1 MSDMQGTDSIRTL
14 KGVGEKTEKLFA
26 KIGVYTVK
34 DLVKTYPRYYSVY
47 DEPSYI
53 EDIVPG
59 EKIALRGVISSPVT
73 LRRVRQ
79 LALIICQIEDETGK
93 LTVNWYNMP
102 YLKKTLRS
110 GGEYIFVGTPVF
122 KNNKIILEQPEVFT
136 IEAYEKQMET
146 FQPVYPLT
154 QGLSNKMV
162 QKAMKQSFPY
172 MEEIEE
178 PLPSCIIERYHL
190 WSYRDALKE
199 IHFPTSRERAKK
211 ARERLVFD
219 EFFLFLAGIQSLKEE
234 KKKIENQYR
243 ISFGEDAR
251 KFIDSLPYTLTD
263 GQKTALEE
271 MKRDLM
277 GETAMNRLVQG
288 DVGSGKTILAVILLL
303 MTAKSGYQ
311 GAFMAPTEV
320 LAKQHYETLRQLLE
334 PYGISILLLV
344 GAMTQREKKLCYE
357 EIETGQAQIIVG
369 THALIQEKVN
379 YHSLALVITDEQH
392 RFGVKQ
398 RESFSKK
405 GRYPHIL
412 VMSATPIPR
421 TLALIMYGDMDISVI
436 KELPKNR
443 LPIKN
448 CVVDKTYRMTAYRFI
463 EKQVHLGRQAYI
475 ICPMVE
481 ESETLDVENVTEY
494 AKILRKNLP
503 NDIVVESLH
512 GKMKSEQKQEI
523 MSRFEKGEIQV
534 LVSTT
539 VIEVGI
545 NVPNATVMM
554 VENAERFGLAQ
565 LHQLRGRVGRGK
577 EQSYCIFL
585 MGKKTRE
592 AEDRL
597 KILEKS
603 NDGFFIANED
613 LKLRGAGDFFGVRQS
628 GAMDFALAD
637 IYENTEILKE
647 ANDALIFLKE
657 EGYEISSFYGEEIYR
672 QMIL

>member
-1 MSDMQGTDSIRTL
+1 MQGTDSIRTL

-47 DEPSYI
+47 DAPSYI

-59 EKIALRGVISSPVT
+59 EKIALKGVISSPVT

-79 LALIICQIEDETGK
+79 LSLIICQIEDESGK

-110 GGEYIFVGTPVF
+110 GQTYIFVGTPVF
-122 KNNKIILEQPEVFT
+122 KNNKIILEQPEIFT
-136 IEAYEKQMET
+136 VEAYEKQMET
-146 FQPVYPLT
+146 LQPVYPLT

-162 QKAMKQSFPY
+162 QKSMKQSFPY

-178 PLPSCIIERYHL
+178 PLPSCIIEKYEL
-190 WSYRDALKE
+190 WEYREALKE
-199 IHFPTSRERAKK
+199 IHFPTSKEEAKK

-234 KKKIENQYR
+234 KKKIENQYQ
-243 ISFGEDAR
+243 IPFCEEAKG
-251 KFIDSLPYTLTD
+251 FIDSLPYTLTD
-263 GQKTALEE
+263 GQKNALEE
-271 MKRDLM
+271 MKKDLV
-277 GETAMNRLVQG
+277 GQTAMNRLVQG

-303 MTAKSGYQ
+303 MTARAGYQ

-320 LAKQHYETLRQLLE
+320 LAQQHYETLRQLLE
-334 PYGISILLLV
+334 PYGISITLLV
-344 GAMTQREKKLCYE
+344 GSMTQREKRLCYE
-357 EIETGQAQIIVG
+357 QIESGQSQIIIG

-379 YHSLALVITDEQH
+379 YHALALVITDEQH

-398 RESFSKK
+398 RESLSRK

-421 TLALIMYGDMDISVI
+421 TLALIVYGDMDISVI

-448 CVVDKTYRMTAYRFI
+448 CVVDKGYRPNAYRFI
-463 EKQVHLGRQAYI
+463 EKQVHLGRQAYV

-503 NDIVVESLH
+503 NYVVVESLH
-512 GKMKSEQKQEI
+512 GKMKADEKQEI
-523 MSRFEKGEIQV
+523 MNRFEKGEIHV

-613 LKLRGAGDFFGVRQS
+613 LKLRGPGDFFGIRQS
-628 GAMDFALAD
+628 GTMDFILAD
-637 IYENTEILKE
+637 IYENTDLLKKANE
-647 ANDALIFLKE
+647 AVLYLKDN
-657 EGYEISSFYGEEIYR
+657 GYELTSFYKDELSR

>member
-1 MSDMQGTDSIRTL
+1 MKGTDSIRTL

-34 DLVKTYPRYYSVY
+34 DLVKTYPRYYSIY
-47 DEPSYI
+47 DIPSCI

-59 EKIALRGVISSPVT
+59 EKIALRGVISSSVT
-73 LRRVRQ
+73 LRRVRN
-79 LALIICQIEDETGK
+79 LALIICQIADETGEI
-93 LTVNWYNMP
+93 TVNWYNMP
-102 YLKKTLRS
+102 YLNRTLKS
-110 GGEYIFVGTPVF
+110 TGEYIFVGIPVF
-122 KNNKIILEQPEVFT
+122 KKNQIVLEQPEVFT
-136 IEAYEKQMET
+136 IEAYQKQMET
-146 FQPVYPLT
+146 LQPVYPLT
-154 QGLSNKMV
+154 QGLSNKIV

-172 MEEIEE
+172 IEEIEE
-178 PLPSCIIERYHL
+178 PLPSCIIEKYQL
-190 WSYRDALKE
+190 WTYKDALRE
-199 IHFPTSRERAKK
+199 IHFPVSKKRAKK
-211 ARERLVFD
+211 ARERIVFD
-219 EFFLFLAGIQSLKEE
+219 EFFSFLAGIWTLKEE
-234 KKKIENQYR
+234 KGRIPNQYR
-243 ISFGEDAR
+243 ILSDQEAD
-251 KFIDSLPYTLTD
+251 KFIASLPYTLTD
-263 GQKTALEE
+263 GQKNALEE
-271 MKRDLM
+271 MKKDLM

-303 MTAKSGYQ
+303 MTAKAGCQ

-320 LAKQHYETLRQLLE
+320 LAKQHYETLKRLLK
-334 PYGISILLLV
+334 PYGINITLLL
-344 GAMTQREKKLCYE
+344 GAMTQKEKRSCCE
-357 EIETGQAQIIVG
+357 EIEKGQTKIIVG
-369 THALIQEKVN
+369 THALIQEKVK

-398 RESFSKK
+398 RETFSKK
-405 GRYPHIL
+405 GKYPHVL

-421 TLALIMYGDMDISVI
+421 TLALILYGDMDISVI

-448 CVVDKTYRMTAYRFI
+448 CVVDKGYRMTAYRFI
-463 EKQVHLGRQAYI
+463 EKQIHLGRQAYI

-481 ESETLDVENVTEY
+481 ESENLDVENVTEY

-503 NDIVVESLH
+503 HDVVVESLH
-512 GKMKSEQKQEI
+512 GKMKSDEKQEI
-523 MSRFEKGEIQV
+523 MERFAKGEIHV

-585 MGKKTRE
+585 MGKKTSE
-592 AEDRL
+592 AKERL

-613 LKLRGAGDFFGVRQS
+613 LKLRGAGDFFGIRQS
-628 GAMDFALAD
+628 GEMDFALAD
-637 IYENTEILKE
+637 IYENTELLKQANE
-647 ANDALIFLKE
+647 AVNDLKKS
-657 EGYEISSFYGEEIYR
+657 GYEFDKFYGEEKCGR
-672 QMIL
+672 MVL

>member
-1 MSDMQGTDSIRTL
+1 MQGTDSIRTL
-14 KGVGEKTEKLFA
+14 KGVGEKTQKLFEKL
-26 KIGVYTVK
+26 GVYTIC
-34 DLVKTYPRYYSVY
+34 DLVKTYPKYYSVY
-47 DEPSYI
+47 DMPSYI

-59 EKIALRGVISSPVT
+59 EKVAIKGVISSPVT
-73 LRRVRQ
+73 LKRVRQ
-79 LALIICQIEDETGK
+79 LALIICQIEDESGR
-93 LTVNWYNMP
+93 LTLNWYNMP

-110 GGEYIFVGTPVF
+110 GQTYIFVGTPVF
-122 KNNKIILEQPEVFT
+122 KSNKMILEQPEVFT

-146 FQPVYPLT
+146 LQPVYPLT

-172 MEEIEE
+172 MEEIEDT
-178 PLPSCIIERYHL
+178 LPSCILHKYGL
-190 WSYRDALKE
+190 WEYRDALKE
-199 IHFPTSRERAKK
+199 IHFPTSKERAKK

-219 EFFLFLAGIQSLKEE
+219 EFFSFLAGIWSLKEE
-234 KKKIENQYR
+234 KQKIESHYV
-243 ISFGEDAR
+243 IPFCEDA
-251 KFIDSLPYTLTD
+251 KAFVSSLPYELTG
-263 GQKTALEE
+263 GQKLALEE
-271 MKRDLM
+271 MKKDLT
-277 GETAMNRLVQG
+277 GKTVMNRLVQG

-303 MTAKSGYQ
+303 MTAKAGYQ
-311 GAFMAPTEV
+311 GALMAPTEV
-320 LAKQHYETLRQLLE
+320 LAKQHYDTLTELLA
-334 PYGISILLLV
+334 PYHITVSLLV
-344 GAMTQREKKLCYE
+344 GSMTQKEKRLCYE
-357 EIETGQAQIIVG
+357 KIEAKEAQIIVG

-379 YHSLALVITDEQH
+379 YDSLALVITDEQH
-392 RFGVKQ
+392 RFGVRQ
-398 RESFSKK
+398 RENFKKK
-405 GRYPHIL
+405 GKYPHTL

-448 CVVDKTYRMTAYRFI
+448 CVVDKGYRKTAYRFI
-463 EKQVHLGRQAYI
+463 EKQVHSGRQAYV

-481 ESETLDVENVTEY
+481 ESEMLDVENVVEY
-494 AKILRKNLP
+494 AKILRKHLP
-503 NDIVVESLH
+503 SYVIVESLH
-512 GKMKSEQKQEI
+512 GKMKADEKQDI
-523 MSRFEKGEIQV
+523 MERFERRDIHV

-545 NVPNATVMM
+545 NIPNATVMM

-585 MGKKTRE
+585 MGKKTKE

-613 LKLRGAGDFFGVRQS
+613 LKLRGPGDFFGIRQS
-628 GAMDFALAD
+628 GTMDFMLAD
-637 IYENTEILKE
+637 IYENTDLLKAANE
-647 ANDALIFLKE
+647 AVLFLKE
-657 EGYEISSFYGEEIYR
+657 NGYELSSFYRKDFYGE
-672 QMIL
+672 MVL

>member
-1 MSDMQGTDSIRTL
+1 MQGTDSIRTL

-26 KIGVYTVK
+26 KIGVYTVG

-47 DEPSYI
+47 DAPSYI

-59 EKIALRGVISSPVT
+59 EKIALKGVISCPVT
-73 LRRVRQ
+73 LKRVRQ

-102 YLKKTLRS
+102 YLKKILRS
-110 GGEYIFVGTPVF
+110 GQTYIFVGTPVF
-122 KNNKIILEQPEVFT
+122 KSNKIILEQPEIFT
-136 IEAYEKQMET
+136 VEAYEKQMET
-146 FQPVYPLT
+146 MQPVYPLT

-178 PLPSCIIERYHL
+178 PLPSCIIEKYQL
-190 WSYRDALKE
+190 WGYQDALKE
-199 IHFPTSRERAKK
+199 IHFPTSKEEAKK

-234 KKKIENQYR
+234 KKKIENQYQ
-243 ISFGEDAR
+243 IPFCEEAKS
-251 KFIDSLPYTLTD
+251 FIDSLPYTLTD
-263 GQKTALEE
+263 GQKNALEE
-271 MKRDLM
+271 MKKDLV
-277 GETAMNRLVQG
+277 GQTAMNRLVQG

-303 MTAKSGYQ
+303 MTAKAGYQ
-311 GAFMAPTEV
+311 AAFMAPTEV
-320 LAKQHYETLRQLLE
+320 LAQQHYETLRQLLE
-334 PYGISILLLV
+334 PYEISIILLV
-344 GAMTQREKKLCYE
+344 GSMTQREKRLCYE
-357 EIETGQAQIIVG
+357 QIESGQTQIIIG

-398 RESFSKK
+398 RESLSKK
-405 GRYPHIL
+405 GKYPHIL

-421 TLALIMYGDMDISVI
+421 TLALIVYGDMHISVI

-448 CVVDKTYRMTAYRFI
+448 CVVDKGYRPNAYRFI
-463 EKQVHLGRQAYI
+463 GKQVHLGRQAYV

-481 ESETLDVENVTEY
+481 ESENLDVENVTEY

-503 NDIVVESLH
+503 NYVVVESLH
-512 GKMKSEQKQEI
+512 GKMKADEKQEI
-523 MSRFEKGEIQV
+523 MNRFEKREIHV

-603 NDGFFIANED
+603 NDGFYIANED
-613 LKLRGAGDFFGVRQS
+613 LKLRGPGDFFGIRQS
-628 GAMDFALAD
+628 GTMDFILAD
-637 IYENTEILKE
+637 IYENTDLLKKANE
-647 ANDALIFLKE
+647 AVLFLKNNE
-657 EGYEISSFYGEEIYR
+657 YELTSFYKDELSR
-672 QMIL
+672 QMVL

>member
-1 MSDMQGTDSIRTL
+1 MQGTDSIRTL
-14 KGVGEKTEKLFA
+14 KGVGEKTEKLFS
-26 KIGVYTVK
+26 KIGVYTVG
-34 DLVKTYPRYYSVY
+34 DLVKTYPRYYSIY
-47 DEPSYI
+47 DAPSYI

-59 EKIALRGVISSPVT
+59 EKIALKGVISSPVT
-73 LRRVRQ
+73 LKRMRQ

-93 LTVNWYNMP
+93 LTINWYNMP

-110 GGEYIFVGTPVF
+110 GQIYIFVGTPVF
-122 KNNKIILEQPEVFT
+122 KNNKIILEQPEIFT
-136 IEAYEKQMET
+136 VEAYKKQMET
-146 FQPVYPLT
+146 MQPVYPLT

-178 PLPSCIIERYHL
+178 PLPSCIMEKYKLWRYQ
-190 WSYRDALKE
+190 DALKE
-199 IHFPTSRERAKK
+199 IHFPTSKEEAKK

-234 KKKIENQYR
+234 KKKIENQYQ
-243 ISFGEDAR
+243 ISFCEDA
-251 KFIDSLPYTLTD
+251 KIFINSLPYVLTD
-263 GQKTALEE
+263 GQKNALEE
-271 MKRDLM
+271 MKKDLI
-277 GETAMNRLVQG
+277 GQTAMNRLVQG

-303 MTAKSGYQ
+303 MTARAGYQ

-320 LAKQHYETLRQLLE
+320 LAQQHYETLRQLLK
-334 PYGISILLLV
+334 PYEISITLLV
-344 GAMTQREKKLCYE
+344 GSMTQKEKRLCYE
-357 EIETGQAQIIVG
+357 QIESGQIQIIIG

-398 RESFSKK
+398 RESLSRK
-405 GRYPHIL
+405 GKYPHIL

-421 TLALIMYGDMDISVI
+421 TLALIVYGDMDISVI

-448 CVVDKTYRMTAYRFI
+448 CVVDKRYRPNAYRFI
-463 EKQVHLGRQAYI
+463 EKQVHLGRQAYV

-481 ESETLDVENVTEY
+481 ESENLDVENVTEY

-503 NDIVVESLH
+503 NYVIVESLH
-512 GKMKSEQKQEI
+512 GKMRADEKQEI
-523 MSRFEKGEIQV
+523 MNRFEKGEIHV

-603 NDGFFIANED
+603 NDGFYIANED
-613 LKLRGAGDFFGVRQS
+613 LKLRGPGDFFGIRQS
-628 GAMDFALAD
+628 GTMDFILAD
-637 IYENTEILKE
+637 IYENTDLLKKANE
-647 ANDALIFLKE
+647 AVLFLKE
-657 EGYEISSFYGEEIYR
+657 KGYELTSFYKEEIYK
-672 QMIL
+672 QMVL

>member
-1 MSDMQGTDSIRTL
+1 MQGTDSIRTL

-34 DLVKTYPRYYSVY
+34 DLVKTYPRYYNVY
-47 DEPSYI
+47 DAPSYI
-53 EDIVPG
+53 EDIIPG

-73 LRRVRQ
+73 LKRVRQ
-79 LALIICQIEDETGK
+79 LALIICQIEDESGK

-110 GGEYIFVGTPVF
+110 GQTYVFVGIPVF
-122 KNNKIILEQPEVFT
+122 KNNKIILEQPEIFT
-136 IEAYEKQMET
+136 VEDYKKQMET
-146 FQPVYPLT
+146 LQPVYPLT

-178 PLPSCIIERYHL
+178 PLPSCIIEKYQL
-190 WSYRDALKE
+190 WGYQDALRE
-199 IHFPTSRERAKK
+199 IHFPTSKEKAKK

-219 EFFLFLAGIQSLKEE
+219 EFFLFLAGIQFLKEE
-234 KKKIENQYR
+234 KKKIENQYQ
-243 ISFGEDAR
+243 IPFCEEA
-251 KFIDSLPYTLTD
+251 KIFLASLPYILTD
-263 GQKTALEE
+263 GQKLALEE
-271 MKRDLM
+271 MKNDLI
-277 GETAMNRLVQG
+277 GQTAMNRLVQG

-303 MTAKSGYQ
+303 MTAKAGYQ
-311 GAFMAPTEV
+311 GALMAPTEV
-320 LAKQHYETLRQLLE
+320 LANQHYETLNQLLK
-334 PYGISILLLV
+334 PYGISIALLV
-344 GAMTQREKKLCYE
+344 GSMTQKEKRLCYE
-357 EIETGQAQIIVG
+357 QIEAGKIQIIIG

-398 RESFSKK
+398 RENLSKK
-405 GRYPHIL
+405 GKYPHIL

-421 TLALIMYGDMDISVI
+421 TLALIVYGDMDISVI
-436 KELPKNR
+436 RELPKNR

-448 CVVDKTYRMTAYRFI
+448 CVVDKGYRPSAYRFI
-463 EKQVHLGRQAYI
+463 EKQVNLGRQAYV

-481 ESETLDVENVTEY
+481 DSETLDVENVTEY
-494 AKILRKNLP
+494 AKILRRNLP
-503 NDIVVESLH
+503 NYVVVESLH
-512 GKMKSEQKQEI
+512 GKMRADEKQDI
-523 MSRFEKGEIQV
+523 MNRFEKGEIHV

-577 EQSYCIFL
+577 EQSYCIFF
-585 MGKKTRE
+585 MGKNSKE
-592 AEDRL
+592 AKERL

-603 NDGFFIANED
+603 NDGFYIASED
-613 LKLRGAGDFFGVRQS
+613 LKLRGPGDFFGIRQS
-628 GAMDFALAD
+628 GTMDFVLAD
-637 IYENTEILKE
+637 IYENTDLLKAANE
-647 ANDALIFLKE
+647 AVLFLKE
-657 EGYEISSFYGEEIYR
+657 KGYELTSIYREEIHR

>member
-1 MSDMQGTDSIRTL
+1 MQGTDSIRTL

-26 KIGVYTVK
+26 KIGVYTVG

-47 DEPSYI
+47 DAPSYI

-59 EKIALRGVISSPVT
+59 EKIALKGVISCPVT
-73 LRRVRQ
+73 LKRVRQ

-102 YLKKTLRS
+102 YLKKILRS
-110 GGEYIFVGTPVF
+110 GQTYIFVGTPVF
-122 KNNKIILEQPEVFT
+122 KSNKIILEQPEIFT
-136 IEAYEKQMET
+136 VEAYEKQMET
-146 FQPVYPLT
+146 MQPVYPLT

-178 PLPSCIIERYHL
+178 PLPSCIIEKYQL
-190 WSYRDALKE
+190 WGYQDALKE
-199 IHFPTSRERAKK
+199 IHFPTSKEEAKK

-234 KKKIENQYR
+234 KKKIENQYQ
-243 ISFGEDAR
+243 IPFCEEAKS
-251 KFIDSLPYTLTD
+251 FIDSLPYTLTD
-263 GQKTALEE
+263 GQKNALEE
-271 MKRDLM
+271 MKKDLV
-277 GETAMNRLVQG
+277 GQTAMNRLVQG

-303 MTAKSGYQ
+303 MTAKAGYQ

-320 LAKQHYETLRQLLE
+320 LAQQHYETLRQLLE
-334 PYGISILLLV
+334 PYEISIILLV
-344 GAMTQREKKLCYE
+344 GSMTQREKRLCYE
-357 EIETGQAQIIVG
+357 QIESGQTQIIIG

-398 RESFSKK
+398 RESLSKK
-405 GRYPHIL
+405 GKYPHIL

-421 TLALIMYGDMDISVI
+421 TLALIVYGDMHISVI

-448 CVVDKTYRMTAYRFI
+448 CVVDKGYRPNAYRFI
-463 EKQVHLGRQAYI
+463 EKQVHLGRQAYV

-481 ESETLDVENVTEY
+481 ESENLDVENVTEY

-503 NDIVVESLH
+503 NYVVVESLH
-512 GKMKSEQKQEI
+512 GKMKADEKQEI
-523 MSRFEKGEIQV
+523 MNRFEKREIHV

-603 NDGFFIANED
+603 NDGFYIANED
-613 LKLRGAGDFFGVRQS
+613 LKLRGPGDFFGIRQS
-628 GAMDFALAD
+628 GTMDFILAD
-637 IYENTEILKE
+637 IYENTDLLKKANE
-647 ANDALIFLKE
+647 AVLFLKDNE
-657 EGYEISSFYGEEIYR
+657 YELTSFYKDELSR
-672 QMIL
+672 QMVL

>member
-1 MSDMQGTDSIRTL
+1 MQGTDSIRTL

-34 DLVKTYPRYYSVY
+34 DLVKTYPRYYNVY
-47 DEPSYI
+47 DTPSYI
-53 EDIVPG
+53 EDIIPG

-73 LRRVRQ
+73 LKRVRQ
-79 LALIICQIEDETGK
+79 LALIICQIEDESGK

-102 YLKKTLRS
+102 YLKKTLRN
-110 GGEYIFVGTPVF
+110 GQTYVFVGIPVF
-122 KNNKIILEQPEVFT
+122 KNNKIILEQPEIFT
-136 IEAYEKQMET
+136 VEDYKKQMET
-146 FQPVYPLT
+146 LQPVYPLT

-178 PLPSCIIERYHL
+178 PLPSCIIEKYQL
-190 WSYRDALKE
+190 WGYQDALRE
-199 IHFPTSRERAKK
+199 IHFPTSREKAKK

-219 EFFLFLAGIQSLKEE
+219 EFFLFLAGIQFLKEE
-234 KKKIENQYR
+234 KKKIENQYQ
-243 ISFGEDAR
+243 IPFCEEA
-251 KFIDSLPYTLTD
+251 KIFLDSLPYTLTD
-263 GQKTALEE
+263 GQKLALEE
-271 MKRDLM
+271 MKNDLI
-277 GETAMNRLVQG
+277 GQTAMNRLVQG

-303 MTAKSGYQ
+303 MTAKAGYQ
-311 GAFMAPTEV
+311 GALMAPTEV
-320 LAKQHYETLRQLLE
+320 LANQHYETLNQLLK
-334 PYGISILLLV
+334 PYGISIALLV
-344 GAMTQREKKLCYE
+344 GSMTQKEKRLCYE
-357 EIETGQAQIIVG
+357 QIEAGKIQIIIG

-398 RESFSKK
+398 RENLSKK
-405 GRYPHIL
+405 GKYPHIL

-421 TLALIMYGDMDISVI
+421 TLALIVYGDMDISVI
-436 KELPKNR
+436 RELPKNR

-448 CVVDKTYRMTAYRFI
+448 CVVDKGYRPSAYRFI
-463 EKQVHLGRQAYI
+463 EKQVNLGRQAYV

-481 ESETLDVENVTEY
+481 DSETLDVENVTEY
-494 AKILRKNLP
+494 AKILRRNLP
-503 NDIVVESLH
+503 NYVVVESLH
-512 GKMKSEQKQEI
+512 GKMRADEKQDI
-523 MSRFEKGEIQV
+523 MNRFEKGEIHV

-554 VENAERFGLAQ
+554 IENAERFGLAQ

-585 MGKKTRE
+585 MGKNSKE
-592 AEDRL
+592 AKERL

-603 NDGFFIANED
+603 NDGFYIASED
-613 LKLRGAGDFFGVRQS
+613 LKLRGPGDFFGIRQS
-628 GAMDFALAD
+628 GTMDFALAD
-637 IYENTEILKE
+637 IYENTDLLKAANE
-647 ANDALIFLKE
+647 AVLFLKE
-657 EGYEISSFYGEEIYR
+657 KGYELTSIYREEIHR